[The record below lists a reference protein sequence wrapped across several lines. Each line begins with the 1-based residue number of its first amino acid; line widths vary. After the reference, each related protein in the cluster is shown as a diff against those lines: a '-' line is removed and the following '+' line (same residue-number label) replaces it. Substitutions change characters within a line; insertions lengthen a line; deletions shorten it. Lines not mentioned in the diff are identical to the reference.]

1 MIAGKY
7 AKLSVAN
14 PILRRLGRHRFGRG
28 RDGILGR
35 QGDGRRAFLDR
46 GGPVLLVIMAATFVM
61 WALILERLF
70 YFRFAH
76 KQIAAEAIAE
86 WRSRSDRKSKLAH
99 WVREKLV
106 SEVRAKAEQNVQL
119 TKAMVALAP
128 LLGLLGTVTGMVAV
142 FDIMA
147 ITAGADAKAMSAGVS
162 RATIPTM
169 AGMVAALSGVFANTY
184 VTRVAQHESEFL
196 QDNLTTDH

>member
-1 MIAGKY
+1 MGFAD
-7 AKLSVAN
+7 L
-14 PILRRLGRHRFGRG
+14 
-28 RDGILGR
+28 
-35 QGDGRRAFLDR
+35 QAFLDR
-46 GGPVLLVIMAATFVM
+46 GGPVLIVIMAATFFM

-76 KQIAAEAIAE
+76 KQVAAEAIAE
-86 WRSRSDRKSKLAH
+86 WRSRSDRKSTFAH
-99 WVREKLV
+99 WVKDKLV

-142 FDIMA
+142 FDVMA
-147 ITAGADAKAMSAGVS
+147 ITNGADAKAMSAGVS

-169 AGMVAALSGVFANTY
+169 AGMVASLSGIMFTSGMDR
-184 VTRVAQHESEFL
+184 RVNRSVQWVEDEMEIG
-196 QDNLTTDH
+196 

>member
-1 MIAGKY
+1 M
-7 AKLSVAN
+7 
-14 PILRRLGRHRFGRG
+14 LGFTE
-28 RDGILGR
+28 L
-35 QGDGRRAFLDR
+35 QAFLER

-76 KQIAAEAIAE
+76 KQVAAEAIAE

-99 WVREKLV
+99 WVRDKLV
-106 SEVRAKAEQNVQL
+106 SEVRQKAEANVQL

-169 AGMVAALSGVFANTY
+169 AGMVASLSGVLIVSAMDR
-184 VTRVAQHESEFL
+184 RVSRSVQQVEDQMEIG
-196 QDNLTTDH
+196 

>member
-1 MIAGKY
+1 
-7 AKLSVAN
+7 
-14 PILRRLGRHRFGRG
+14 
-28 RDGILGR
+28 
-35 QGDGRRAFLDR
+35 
-46 GGPVLLVIMAATFVM
+46 MAATFVM

-76 KQIAAEAIAE
+76 KQLAAEAVSA

-99 WVREKLV
+99 WVRDKMV

-169 AGMVAALSGVFANTY
+169 AGMVASLSGILFTSGMDR
-184 VTRVAQHESEFL
+184 RVNRSIQQLEDSMET
-196 QDNLTTDH
+196 N

>member
-1 MIAGKY
+1 MGFQD
-7 AKLSVAN
+7 L
-14 PILRRLGRHRFGRG
+14 
-28 RDGILGR
+28 
-35 QGDGRRAFLDR
+35 QAFLDR

-99 WVREKLV
+99 WVRDKLV
-106 SEVRAKAEQNVQL
+106 SEVRVKAEQNVQL

-169 AGMVAALSGVFANTY
+169 AGMVASLSGIMFTSGMDR
-184 VTRVAQHESEFL
+184 RVNRSVQQVEDAMEIG
-196 QDNLTTDH
+196 

>member
-1 MIAGKY
+1 M
-7 AKLSVAN
+7 
-14 PILRRLGRHRFGRG
+14 LGFSELQ
-28 RDGILGR
+28 D
-35 QGDGRRAFLDR
+35 FLER

-61 WALILERLF
+61 WAFILERLF

-76 KQIAAEAIAE
+76 KQVAAEAIAE
-86 WRSRSDRKSKLAH
+86 WRSRSDRKSKIAH
-99 WVREKLV
+99 WVRDKLV
-106 SEVRAKAEQNVQL
+106 SEVRQQAEANVQL

-128 LLGLLGTVTGMVAV
+128 LLGLLGTVTGMVSV

-169 AGMVAALSGVFANTY
+169 AGMVASLSGVLIVSAMDR
-184 VTRVAQHESEFL
+184 RVNRSVQQVEDQMEIG
-196 QDNLTTDH
+196 